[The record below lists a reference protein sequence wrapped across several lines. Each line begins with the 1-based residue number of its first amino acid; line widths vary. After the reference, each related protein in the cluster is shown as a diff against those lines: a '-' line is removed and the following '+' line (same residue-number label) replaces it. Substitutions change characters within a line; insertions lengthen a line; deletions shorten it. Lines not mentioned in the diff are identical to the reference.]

1 MSENLIDA
9 VVTKNDLK
17 EAFEKLGVKSTDSC
31 IVHTAMSKFQY
42 FPGGAETIV
51 NALKETLSDGT
62 LMMPSEVS
70 TNCDPATWEYPP
82 VREDLIQVIRDSMP
96 PYNPETS
103 ATDGLGVTPEY
114 FRNLPGVVRSSHPFL
129 PIAIWGRNANEIA
142 EKQPLNIPYG
152 INSPLDYLYQNN
164 GKTICTKYRSLDMD
178 LYDESNKLGAAFE
191 ARYSNDFKSLK
202 LVKGTI
208 KVINLHPLIDFT
220 CQWFNQKDH

>member
-62 LMMPSEVS
+62 LMMPSEIS
-70 TNCDPATWEYPP
+70 TNCDP
-82 VREDLIQVIRDSMP
+82 
-96 PYNPETS
+96 

>member
-1 MSENLIDA
+1 
-9 VVTKNDLK
+9 TKNDLK

-31 IVHTAMSKFQY
+31 IVRTAMSKIQY
-42 FPGGAETIV
+42 FPDGAETIF

-62 LMMPSEVS
+62 LMMPSEIS
-70 TNCDPATWEYPP
+70 TNCDP
-82 VREDLIQVIRDSMP
+82 
-96 PYNPETS
+96 

-129 PIAIWGRNANEIA
+129 PIAIWGRNAKKIA